1 MITDKQNKSETK
13 LMSDLLIA
21 TAPKTAS
28 EFQTEEDYH
37 EFLDEFFWSFLCCE
51 AFPVADRAR
60 MAESRMCIGAT
71 CYLGEEF

>member
-1 MITDKQNKSETK
+1 
-13 LMSDLLIA
+13 MSDLLIV
-21 TAPKTAS
+21 TAPKTTAD
-28 EFQTEEDYH
+28 FQTEEDYH

-51 AFPVADRAR
+51 AFPAATRAR